1 MRKYNKDI
9 CDRQSDGRLLHEK
22 KMGWLG
28 SILQNAV
35 VITRSVKSPDLLTPP
50 KCQSGFKHEWGAVFR
65 KPQAKVKISQFPSWC
80 DKHSTVQAEQPKGF
94 LSAYH
99 SRPQP
104 RPEGSQ
110 SRDTRQA
117 FLLSHT
123 GYSFPHPKYTE
134 TTGGCCF
141 RLAYRLLAN
150 FPTSLGMMPPTH
162 AGLSSFLWKPFSKG
176 LQCYLRQR
184 TLEYCPKWA
193 LAHLVCIP
201 LDPIY
206 P

>member
-9 CDRQSDGRLLHEK
+9 YNRQSDGQ
-22 KMGWLG
+22 LG
-28 SILQNAV
+28 SILQNVV

-65 KPQAKVKISQFPSWC
+65 KPQAKVKISQFPSCC
-80 DKHSTVQAEQPKGF
+80 DKHSTVQPEQPKGF

-99 SRPQP
+99 SRPHP

-123 GYSFPHPKYTE
+123 GTH
-134 TTGGCCF
+134 
-141 RLAYRLLAN
+141 
-150 FPTSLGMMPPTH
+150 FPTQSTQKPRADAASGWLTGSQPTFLPAWGWCPRH
-162 AGLSSFLWKPFSKG
+162 MRDCHPSFGSHS
-176 LQCYLRQR
+176 
-184 TLEYCPKWA
+184 PK
-193 LAHLVCIP
+193 VCNVI
-201 LDPIY
+201 
-206 P
+206 